1 MTSSP
6 RASICRAKSSAS
18 GESASGGTGCR
29 ASRNCLGA
37 GGRPAFPPRVVVAV
51 KALACELPVQRGW
64 PLARWS
70 LSDLQQAVVAQGLVA
85 QISGA
90 TLWRWLSQDAL
101 RPWRH
106 RSWIFPRDPA
116 FAAKAERILELYAG
130 RWDGGPLGPQ
140 DYVLSADEKTSIQ
153 ARLRIH
159 PSLAPAAG
167 RPMYVEHEY
176 ERGGAWAYLAAWDVH
191 RAKVFARCE
200 ATTGIAPFERLVAQV
215 MSHEPYRS
223 ARRVFWVVDNGSS
236 HRGDRARARLRAT
249 WPRLVLVHTPVHA
262 SWLNQIEIYF
272 SIVQRKVLTP
282 NDFASVAEVADRR
295 FRKPLRDALRRMPSP
310 GGQSRRVSTQ
320 TAALG
325 RKAAKSS
332 PTVCSCWIHWQST
345 TSVLRPGTFFS

>member
-1 MTSSP
+1 MSSARRSSCSRPRAWPMTSSRHAWTP
-6 RASICRAKSSAS
+6 LARSSAS
-18 GESASGGTGCR
+18 GASVSTTLDYL
-29 ASRNCLGA
+29 ASRRSLEA
-37 GGRPAFPPRVVVAV
+37 GGQPAFPPSVVVEV
-51 KALACELPVQRGW
+51 KALACELPRRREV

-70 LSDLQQAVVAQGLVA
+70 VSELRREVVAQGLVA

-130 RWDGGPLGPQ
+130 RWDGVPLGPRE
-140 DYVLSADEKTSIQ
+140 YVLSADEKTSVQ
-153 ARLRIH
+153 ARLRSH

-191 RAKVFARCE
+191 RAKVFGRCE
-200 ATTGIAPFERLVAQV
+200 ATTGIAPFDRLVAQV
-215 MSHEPYRS
+215 MTQEPYRS

-236 HRGDRARARLRAT
+236 HRGERARARVRAT

-282 NDFASVAEVADRR
+282 NDFASLAEVEDR
-295 FRKPLRDALRRMPSP
+295 
-310 GGQSRRVSTQ
+310 
-320 TAALG
+320 
-325 RKAAKSS
+325 
-332 PTVCSCWIHWQST
+332 
-345 TSVLRPGTFFS
+345 